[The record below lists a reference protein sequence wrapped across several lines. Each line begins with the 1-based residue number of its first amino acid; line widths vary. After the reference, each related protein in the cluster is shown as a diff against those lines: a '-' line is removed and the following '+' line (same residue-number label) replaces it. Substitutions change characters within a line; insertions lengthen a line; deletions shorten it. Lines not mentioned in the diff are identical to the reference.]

1 MRALKK
7 PRLSERA
14 AEEIKQYIKQE
25 QLQKR
30 DRLPSVSELIDA
42 LGIGRSTLREA
53 LQLLESQGTLE
64 ILNGKGTFVRDTNP
78 YQIQTSFDITNEK
91 HFLLEA
97 LEVRSALE
105 GKAVE
110 LAAKYATEEEIEKM
124 EYYLQ
129 EYVRFLKLDDR
140 DNANHSDS
148 MFHQM
153 IYDASKNELLKSIIE
168 SVWDS
173 FHEFW
178 NEPFGK
184 QDIFDQSYPHHE
196 TLLLAI
202 QNKEPIQAQQAFTK
216 IMHSVRTSIENI

>member
-1 MRALKK
+1 MKTLRK

-25 QLQKR
+25 QLKEG
-30 DRLPSVSELIDA
+30 DRLPSISELINS

-53 LQLLESQGTLE
+53 LQLLESQGILE
-64 ILNGKGTFVRDTNP
+64 ILNGKGTFVKDTNP
-78 YQIQTSFDITNEK
+78 YQIHTSFDITNEK

-97 LEVRSALE
+97 LEVRFALE

-110 LAAKYATEEEIEKM
+110 LAAKFATEDEINKM
-124 EYYLQ
+124 EFYLK
-129 EYVRFLKLDDR
+129 EYVRFIELDDR
-140 DNANHSDS
+140 DNANQADS
-148 MFHQM
+148 LFHRT

-173 FHEFW
+173 FYEFW

-184 QDIFDQSYPHHE
+184 QDIFDPSYPHHE
-196 TLLLAI
+196 SLLLAI
-202 QNKEPIQAQQAFTK
+202 KNKDTFQAKQAFTE
-216 IMHSVRTSIENI
+216 IMESVRTSIESI